1 MATHND
7 PLAHPEVRQGSV
19 LRYVAG
25 TVLSAGAM
33 YFAYVQS
40 QGQHPVVQLLEIL
53 GGALLFSLVTQAAL
67 FFGLDA
73 SRSQIW
79 KSISLILTVP
89 LFLVMIGISVWAFA
103 SLYNRTMP
111 DPAIMNSM
119 SM

>member
-1 MATHND
+1 MAAHNN

-19 LRYVAG
+19 LRYIAG
-25 TVLSAGAM
+25 TALSGAAM
-33 YFAYVQS
+33 YFAYVEA

-53 GGALLFSLVTQAAL
+53 GGALLFSLASQALL

-73 SRSQIW
+73 SRAQIW

>member
-1 MATHND
+1 MAAHND

-19 LRYVAG
+19 LRYIAG
-25 TVLSAGAM
+25 FVTSGAAM
-33 YFAYVQS
+33 YFAYVQAM
-40 QGQHPVVQLLEIL
+40 GHHPVVELLEIL
-53 GGALLFSLVTQAAL
+53 GGALLFSLITQAAL

-73 SRSQIW
+73 SRAQIW

-89 LFLVMIGISVWAFA
+89 LFLVIIGITVWAFA
-103 SLYNRTMP
+103 SLYGRTMP